1 MFWRNNARSCSRTS
15 ETWRIHAGVRTST
28 WSGNAGEKVKILI
41 KWSFPAWGELDE
53 LMCWLNYMQQ
63 NTTEKLE
70 SRRVSSMWHHPPRDD
85 DVTDDMCV
93 QSNWQKHHYISLYI
107 LYIHVFHLV
116 SIAVCLT
123 CSLVTSAPHSFSQ
136 CSSGLMLLTAHRHE
150 QLQVFW
156 SFSKIFELNLVLNVF
171 KFNICLC
178 ELYSTSTSHTTEADS
193 TSEWM

>member
-53 LMCWLNYMQQ
+53 LMCWLKLHAAKHNRETRA
-63 NTTEKLE
+63 TTCVKH
-70 SRRVSSMWHHPPRDD
+70 VTSSSEETTSP
-85 DVTDDMCV
+85 TKCV
-93 QSNWQKHHYISLYI
+93 RSNWQKHYYILLYI

-150 QLQVFW
+150 HLQVFW
-156 SFSKIFELNLVLNVF
+156 SFSKIFELNLVSNVF
-171 KFNICLC
+171 KFNIRLC
-178 ELYSTSTSHTTEADS
+178 
-193 TSEWM
+193 

>member
-70 SRRVSSMWHHPPRDD
+70 SRRVKHVTSSSERRRRHRRH
-85 DVTDDMCV
+85 VCSIKLTET
-93 QSNWQKHHYISLYI
+93 SLYI
-107 LYIHVFHLV
+107 IIYFIYSCFPPGFYRCVFDLFSGYI
-116 SIAVCLT
+116 S
-123 CSLVTSAPHSFSQ
+123 SSQPFSVQ
-136 CSSGLMLLTAHRHE
+136 QR
-150 QLQVFW
+150 
-156 SFSKIFELNLVLNVF
+156 
-171 KFNICLC
+171 FNASDCTQTRTITGFLII
-178 ELYSTSTSHTTEADS
+178 
-193 TSEWM
+193 

>member
-70 SRRVSSMWHHPPRDD
+70 SRRVKHVTSSSEETTMSP
-85 DVTDDMCV
+85 TTCV
-93 QSNWQKHHYISLYI
+93 RSNWQKHHYISLYI

-123 CSLVTSAPHSFSQ
+123 CSLATSAPHSFSR

-150 QLQVFW
+150 QWQVFW
-156 SFSKIFELNLVLNVF
+156 SFSKIF
-171 KFNICLC
+171 
-178 ELYSTSTSHTTEADS
+178 
-193 TSEWM
+193 

>member
-1 MFWRNNARSCSRTS
+1 MKFSCLR
-15 ETWRIHAGVRTST
+15 WAGRADV
-28 WSGNAGEKVKILI
+28 LI
-41 KWSFPAWGELDE
+41 KLHAAKHNRETRV
-53 LMCWLNYMQQ
+53 
-63 NTTEKLE
+63 TTCEACDIIL
-70 SRRVSSMWHHPPRDD
+70 RRDD

-123 CSLVTSAPHSFSQ
+123 CSLVTSAPHSFSR

-156 SFSKIFELNLVLNVF
+156 SFSKIFELNLVSNVF
-171 KFNICLC
+171 KFNIRLC
-178 ELYSTSTSHTTEADS
+178 ELYRTCHTSTEADS
-193 TSEWM
+193 TSEWI

>member
-70 SRRVSSMWHHPPRDD
+70 SRRVKHVTSSSERRRRHRRH
-85 DVTDDMCV
+85 VCSIKLTET
-93 QSNWQKHHYISLYI
+93 SLYI
-107 LYIHVFHLV
+107 IIYFIYSCFPPGFYRCVFDLFSGYISSSQL
-116 SIAVCLT
+116 
-123 CSLVTSAPHSFSQ
+123 FSVQ
-136 CSSGLMLLTAHRHE
+136 QR
-150 QLQVFW
+150 
-156 SFSKIFELNLVLNVF
+156 
-171 KFNICLC
+171 FNASDCTQTRTITGFLII
-178 ELYSTSTSHTTEADS
+178 
-193 TSEWM
+193 

>member
-70 SRRVSSMWHHPPRDD
+70 SRRVKHVTSSSERRRHRRH
-85 DVTDDMCV
+85 VCSIKLTET
-93 QSNWQKHHYISLYI
+93 SLYI
-107 LYIHVFHLV
+107 IIYFIYSCFPPGFYRCVFDLFSGYISSSQL
-116 SIAVCLT
+116 
-123 CSLVTSAPHSFSQ
+123 FSVQ
-136 CSSGLMLLTAHRHE
+136 QR
-150 QLQVFW
+150 
-156 SFSKIFELNLVLNVF
+156 
-171 KFNICLC
+171 FNASDCTQTRTITGFLII
-178 ELYSTSTSHTTEADS
+178 
-193 TSEWM
+193 

>member
-1 MFWRNNARSCSRTS
+1 MKFSCLR
-15 ETWRIHAGVRTST
+15 WAGRADV
-28 WSGNAGEKVKILI
+28 LI
-41 KWSFPAWGELDE
+41 KLHAAKHNRETRV
-53 LMCWLNYMQQ
+53 
-63 NTTEKLE
+63 TTCEACDIIL
-70 SRRVSSMWHHPPRDD
+70 RRDD

-171 KFNICLC
+171 KFNIRLC
-178 ELYSTSTSHTTEADS
+178 ELYSTSTSHVYRSWQHIRVNVNVLNGLKFIHCLLIINFID
-193 TSEWM
+193 

>member
-70 SRRVSSMWHHPPRDD
+70 SRRVKHVTSSSERRRRHRRH
-85 DVTDDMCV
+85 VCSIKLTET
-93 QSNWQKHHYISLYI
+93 SLYI
-107 LYIHVFHLV
+107 IIYFIYSCFPPGFYRCVFDLFSGYISSSQL
-116 SIAVCLT
+116 
-123 CSLVTSAPHSFSQ
+123 FSVQ
-136 CSSGLMLLTAHRHE
+136 QR
-150 QLQVFW
+150 
-156 SFSKIFELNLVLNVF
+156 
-171 KFNICLC
+171 FNASDCTQTRTMTGFLII
-178 ELYSTSTSHTTEADS
+178 
-193 TSEWM
+193 

>member
-1 MFWRNNARSCSRTS
+1 MKFSCLR
-15 ETWRIHAGVRTST
+15 WAGRADV
-28 WSGNAGEKVKILI
+28 LI
-41 KWSFPAWGELDE
+41 KLHAAKHNRETRV
-53 LMCWLNYMQQ
+53 
-63 NTTEKLE
+63 TTCVKHVTSSSERRRHRRHVCSIKLTE
-70 SRRVSSMWHHPPRDD
+70 
-85 DVTDDMCV
+85 T
-93 QSNWQKHHYISLYI
+93 SLYI

-171 KFNICLC
+171 KFNIRLC
-178 ELYSTSTSHTTEADS
+178 ELYRTCHTSTEADS
-193 TSEWM
+193 TSEWI

>member
-70 SRRVSSMWHHPPRDD
+70 SRGVKHVTSSSEETTMSP
-85 DVTDDMCV
+85 TTCV
-93 QSNWQKHHYISLYI
+93 RSNWQKHYYISLYI

-123 CSLVTSAPHSFSQ
+123 CSLVTSAPHSLSR

-156 SFSKIFELNLVLNVF
+156 SFSKIFELNLVSNVF
-171 KFNICLC
+171 KFNIRLC
-178 ELYSTSTSHTTEADS
+178 ELYRTCHTSTEADS

>member
-70 SRRVSSMWHHPPRDD
+70 SRGVKHVTSSSEETTMSP
-85 DVTDDMCV
+85 TTCV
-93 QSNWQKHHYISLYI
+93 RSNWQKHYYISLYI

-171 KFNICLC
+171 KFNIRLC
-178 ELYSTSTSHTTEADS
+178 ELYRTCHTSTEADS

>member
-70 SRRVSSMWHHPPRDD
+70 SRRVKHVTSSSERRRHRRH
-85 DVTDDMCV
+85 VCSIKLTET
-93 QSNWQKHHYISLYI
+93 SLYI

-150 QLQVFW
+150 QWQVFW
-156 SFSKIFELNLVLNVF
+156 SFSKIF
-171 KFNICLC
+171 
-178 ELYSTSTSHTTEADS
+178 
-193 TSEWM
+193 

>member
-70 SRRVSSMWHHPPRDD
+70 SRRVKHVTSSSEETTSP
-85 DVTDDMCV
+85 TKCV
-93 QSNWQKHHYISLYI
+93 RSNWQKHHYISLYI

-150 QLQVFW
+150 HLQVFW

-171 KFNICLC
+171 KLNIRLC
-178 ELYSTSTSHTTEADS
+178 ELYRTCHTSTEADS

>member
-70 SRRVSSMWHHPPRDD
+70 SRRVKHVTSSSERRRHRRHVCSIKLTETSLHIIIYFIYSCFPPGFYR
-85 DVTDDMCV
+85 CV
-93 QSNWQKHHYISLYI
+93 FDLFSGYISSSQLFS
-107 LYIHVFHLV
+107 VQQRFN
-116 SIAVCLT
+116 
-123 CSLVTSAPHSFSQ
+123 APDCTQTWTITGF
-136 CSSGLMLLTAHRHE
+136 L
-150 QLQVFW
+150 
-156 SFSKIFELNLVLNVF
+156 I
-171 KFNICLC
+171 I
-178 ELYSTSTSHTTEADS
+178 
-193 TSEWM
+193 